1 MNIMKFAVG
10 FGIAVIFPML
20 VHYGVSTFS
29 PSPDWN
35 DYRMPEWEVL
45 QESATAE
52 ERQAMEAER
61 NTVRERFEEHAKT
74 FARHLFWVATPLAL
88 VALIAGAMLQVPT
101 IGTGL
106 IFGAI
111 FTLIDAYGNYWRF
124 LPDGLRFA
132 SLLVAFVALVAIGYR
147 QIADK
152 TAGEGESVSKL

>member
-1 MNIMKFAVG
+1 MNITKFAVG

-29 PSPDWN
+29 PPPDWN

-45 QESATAE
+45 QETATAE

-61 NTVRERFEEHAKT
+61 SAVRERFDEHAKT
-74 FARHLFWVATPLAL
+74 FARRLFWVAVPLAL
-88 VALIAGAMLQVPT
+88 AALIAGAMLQVPT

-111 FTLIDAYGNYWRF
+111 FTLIGAFGNYWRF
-124 LPDGLRFA
+124 LPPGLRFA

-147 QIADK
+147 QFAPKGSND
-152 TAGEGESVSKL
+152 A